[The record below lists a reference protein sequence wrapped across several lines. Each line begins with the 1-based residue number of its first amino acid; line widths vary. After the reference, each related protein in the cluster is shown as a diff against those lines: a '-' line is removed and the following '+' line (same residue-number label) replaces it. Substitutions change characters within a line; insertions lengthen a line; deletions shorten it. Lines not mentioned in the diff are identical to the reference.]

1 MVALDAREVSV
12 STGSACASGD
22 NHPPYVLL
30 AMGLKRDRAHATVRF
45 SLGKQTTQEE
55 MDYAQSCL
63 FAEVA
68 KLRKLSPVWSNRNR
82 KKKGSSASV
91 HD

>member
-1 MVALDAREVSV
+1 MVALDARDVSV

-22 NHPPYVLL
+22 SHPPYVLL
-30 AMGLKRDRAHATVRF
+30 AMGLKRDRANATVRF
-45 SLGKQTTQEE
+45 SLGKLTTQEE

-68 KLRKLSPVWSNRNR
+68 KLRKLSPVWNNR
-82 KKKGSSASV
+82 KKTSSSASA
-91 HD
+91 HN